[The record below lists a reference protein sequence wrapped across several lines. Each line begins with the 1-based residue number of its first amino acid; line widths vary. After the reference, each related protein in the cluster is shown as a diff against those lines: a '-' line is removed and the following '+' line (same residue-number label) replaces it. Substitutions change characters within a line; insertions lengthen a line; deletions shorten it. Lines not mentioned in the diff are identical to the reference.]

1 MNLSPLLPGQHSKTC
16 LQGEREIQKQ
26 TTGKYSGTI
35 YYYSMHRVKKKAGQA
50 YQCTHISPTLG
61 KYKLNNQK
69 PKELK
74 VTPGYTVQYPG
85 NNVANSKLSYAPH
98 AHHNKCAQ

>member
-16 LQGEREIQKQ
+16 LQGERE
-26 TTGKYSGTI
+26 KYKNRLLANI
-35 YYYSMHRVKKKAGQA
+35 LVLYYYSMHRVKKKAGQA

-85 NNVANSKLSYAPH
+85 NNVANSKLSYALH